1 LEILKQ
7 RLRSIHPTFLG
18 LNPFFQR
25 EIVISWPD
33 ITNLSKIEIIIVI
46 ISHWIKTLPK
56 REKIS
61 TLLKPLK
68 SKICTLTQSLH
79 IQKLVINHVQK
90 IVDIIN
96 KTKLPCCPSL
106 MLYLT
111 SSTYNIIYSHVT
123 NYTIIA
129 KHKQIGWANNINTYI
144 TKIKCTHTHTLGR
157 ESSIP
162 RFHKT
167 WSLPCS
173 STLYIL
179 RWWP

>member
-1 LEILKQ
+1 MNKN
-7 RLRSIHPTFLG
+7 SF
-18 LNPFFQR
+18 
-25 EIVISWPD
+25 
-33 ITNLSKIEIIIVI
+33 
-46 ISHWIKTLPK
+46 PK

-61 TLLKPLK
+61 ILLKPLK